1 MRQTQYSKRGICA
14 VAALTLIALL
24 AVAPSFV
31 DAHQASPTATPPT
44 TGVSGGGL
52 SSGLPDA
59 AGGYQLSLRQGVFEP
74 GGYVSLH
81 HHPGALALWIE
92 SGELTYI
99 VSSGV
104 AKITRAAANGT
115 PGPTEDIGPGMETTL
130 RAGDA
135 VFEQAV
141 MHVSRNDGREP
152 VVLWIAAL
160 AAADQ
165 PLTVFTQAT
174 PTPS

>member
-1 MRQTQYSKRGICA
+1 MRHTNYSKRGIVA
-14 VAALTLIALL
+14 VAALALIALL
-24 AVAPSFV
+24 IVAPSFV
-31 DAHQASPTATPPT
+31 DAHQSSPTATPPT
-44 TGVSGGGL
+44 NGVSGGSL

-59 AGGYQLSLRQGVFEP
+59 AAGYQLSLRRGVFEP

-99 VSSGV
+99 VSSGTAQV
-104 AKITRAAANGT
+104 TRAAANGT
-115 PGPTEDIGPGMETTL
+115 PGPTEEVGPRMETTL

-135 VFEQAV
+135 VFEQGV
-141 MHVSRNDGREP
+141 MHVSRNDGSEP

-160 AAADQ
+160 AAIDQ
-165 PLTVFTQAT
+165 PLTVFEQAT
-174 PTPS
+174 PTS